1 MRKAT
6 LCFVKKGN
14 KILVINRNKPPFV
27 GMWNA
32 VGGKVKEGESIEEC
46 AIREIKE
53 ESGVTVESAEVF
65 SVFTWNY
72 DDETG
77 YATLSVLPDDYDET
91 AFPMETEEG
100 VVTFKDIDWIVS
112 PENYGV
118 IDDLKIFIGDIKKN
132 KKTDYHLIYD
142 NKTLVNAIEKPHAE
156 N

>member
-32 VGGKVKEGESIEEC
+32 VGGKFKEGESIEEC

-91 AFPMETEEG
+91 AFPKETEEG

-142 NKTLVNAIEKPHAE
+142 NKTLVKAIEKPHAE

>member
-132 KKTDYHLIYD
+132 KK
-142 NKTLVNAIEKPHAE
+142 
-156 N
+156 

>member
-91 AFPMETEEG
+91 AFPVETEEG
-100 VVTFKDIDWIVS
+100 VVTFKNIDWIVS

-142 NKTLVNAIEKPHAE
+142 NKTLVKAIEKQHAE

>member
-142 NKTLVNAIEKPHAE
+142 NKTLVKAIEKPHAE

>member
-91 AFPMETEEG
+91 AFPKETEEG

-142 NKTLVNAIEKPHAE
+142 NKTLVKAIEKPHAE